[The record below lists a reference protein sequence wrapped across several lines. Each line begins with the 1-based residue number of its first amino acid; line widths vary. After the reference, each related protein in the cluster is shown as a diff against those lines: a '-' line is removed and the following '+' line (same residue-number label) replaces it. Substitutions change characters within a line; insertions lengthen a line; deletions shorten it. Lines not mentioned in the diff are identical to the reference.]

1 MFSSSIP
8 YKFSSEIL
16 KMQKINHDQPTLNL
30 FLWFFRLWTY
40 KFWFLRTS
48 FNFWGLETESQ
59 SKLRFLDGVFHTCD
73 KVRIS
78 ERENSYNNHDHG
90 NILYIRE
97 HYFVLKKLNLVFFIS
112 FENVFE
118 KLNSLCSVA
127 WFDDCMHYYVV
138 SFATI
143 KNISCFLW
151 INNSNDKQLFV

>member
-1 MFSSSIP
+1 
-8 YKFSSEIL
+8 
-16 KMQKINHDQPTLNL
+16 MQKINHYQPTLNL
-30 FLWFFRLWTY
+30 FLRFFLLWTY
-40 KFWFLRTS
+40 KFWFLRPS

-127 WFDDCMHYYVV
+127 WFDYCLHYNVV
-138 SFATI
+138 SLAKIKKHLNLVPLSAKYLTI
-143 KNISCFLW
+143 SKCPL
-151 INNSNDKQLFV
+151 

>member
-16 KMQKINHDQPTLNL
+16 KMQKINHDQLTLNL

-97 HYFVLKKLNLVFFIS
+97 HYFVLKRIYFFKFFAYGRSSFNLWGLKTESQSKLRFNLIPLSPKYLTIS
-112 FENVFE
+112 
-118 KLNSLCSVA
+118 KCPL
-127 WFDDCMHYYVV
+127 
-138 SFATI
+138 
-143 KNISCFLW
+143 
-151 INNSNDKQLFV
+151 